1 MKIDFSDKRIILQTV
16 IIAAVVLLAT
26 SSAMSA
32 YFLYKKANDNKKQAV
47 SLEKPTGEETTNGIN
62 SLEPETQVP
71 AEGTNQEEITIPED
85 QTTGEIT
92 VEWNEF
98 PHEIN
103 RNTFFNYKFDSST
116 FSENE
121 KSFLESVKYY
131 KVGVIEK
138 GPYLSDDLYIIKFSP
153 QMPGGNIIS
162 QVIKDG
168 EKIIFLENIVGG
180 EQDGQFWGEYK
191 KLFSINSKIT
201 ISGLELPAKI
211 KVPNSNY
218 ELVKLDEMPNSMLS
232 DYDAPKKMFEYN
244 GADSIYQDINNS
256 GCFLVKA
263 KDSSIQKYIYSW
275 LADNDQQ
282 NMYANTPRNFNI
294 IWADGKNNTDEFI
307 VYKGGGCGGSDC
319 YKYAGYAS
327 LKDLKK
333 SGETNDGDIFYELA
347 NVNIKTGSDQENTV
361 LQNIYD
367 QHYSYIPEGEQ
378 KISFDDFLINHP
390 VIYWQDPFG
399 NFIEFRNAKYLPAAE
414 CGKPVIYLYP
424 EKETDVSVSVNPTGG
439 FKITE
444 PAYDNGWKVK
454 AKPDG
459 EIYNYGDGKK
469 YPYLFWEGYA
479 LNYQR
484 PSEGFVVARAGVKEF
499 LDNKLIQL
507 GLIKKEADEFIEFW
521 LPKMQEKP
529 YYFITFM
536 PQSEFENYA
545 PLSVSPK
552 PDTVIRIF
560 MDYEGLDK
568 YIRVPEQ
575 KIITPKRE
583 GFVVA
588 EWGGAIHK

>member
-32 YFLYKKANDNKKQAV
+32 YFLYKKASDNKKQAV
-47 SLEKPTGEETTNGIN
+47 SLEKPAEEEATNGVN
-62 SLEPETQVP
+62 SSEPETQVP
-71 AEGTNQEEITIPED
+71 TEGTNGEEIAISED
-85 QTTGEIT
+85 PVTGEIT
-92 VEWNEF
+92 VKWNEF
-98 PHEIN
+98 PHEVD
-103 RNTFFNYKFDSST
+103 RNAFFNYKFDFST
-116 FSENE
+116 FSDNE
-121 KSFLESVKYY
+121 KSFFESVKYY
-131 KVGVIEK
+131 KVGIIEN
-138 GPYLSDDLYIIKFSP
+138 GPYLDDDLYIIKFSP
-153 QMPGGNIIS
+153 QMPGGDVIS
-162 QVIKDG
+162 HAIKDN
-168 EKIIFLENIVGG
+168 ENIIFLTDFIGG

-191 KLFSINSKIT
+191 TLFRINNKIT

-211 KVPNSNY
+211 KITNSNY
-218 ELVKLDEMPNSMLS
+218 ELKKLDETPNSMLS

-244 GADSIYQDINNS
+244 GVNPVYQDIDSS

-263 KDSSIQKYIYSW
+263 KDGSIQKYIYGW
-275 LADNDQQ
+275 LADDDQQ
-282 NMYANTPRNFNI
+282 NIYANTPRKLNI
-294 IWADGKNNTDEFI
+294 SWADGKANTDEFI
-307 VYKGGGCGGSDC
+307 IYKGGGCGGSDC
-319 YKYAGYAS
+319 YKYASYIS

-333 SGETNDGDIFYELA
+333 SGETKTGDIFYELS
-347 NVNIKTGSDQENTV
+347 NVNIKADSSQENTV
-361 LQNIYD
+361 LQNMYD
-367 QHYSYIPEGEQ
+367 QHYSYIPEGEK
-378 KISFDDFLINHP
+378 KISFEVFLDDHP
-390 VIYWQDPFG
+390 IIYWQDPFG
-399 NFIEFRNAKYLPAAE
+399 NFIEFRNANYLPAAE

-424 EKETDVSVSVNPTGG
+424 EKETDISVSVNPTGG

-484 PSEGFVVARAGVKEF
+484 PNEGFVIARAEVEKF

-536 PQSEFENYA
+536 PQGEFENYA

-568 YIRVPEQ
+568 YIKVPEQ
-575 KIITPKRE
+575 KIITPERR